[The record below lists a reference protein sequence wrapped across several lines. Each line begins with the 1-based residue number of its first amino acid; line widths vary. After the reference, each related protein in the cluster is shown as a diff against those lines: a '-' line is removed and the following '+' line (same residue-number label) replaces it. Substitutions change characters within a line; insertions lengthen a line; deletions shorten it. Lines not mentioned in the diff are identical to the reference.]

1 MRCDVSGRLL
11 FKHEELFDEATRTIE
26 TDFNYLS
33 EGLFHETFSFKT
45 LENGLHEI
53 NVGINRNSV
62 IWNFDDIKKL
72 TGKADFCTLEA
83 SEWDECKYFYLHNNG
98 FVIEARNEEEISQF
112 STKGDFMKAYAI
124 EDISGGYV
132 LKLAYM
138 QEAKT
143 NALACFTDEKVA
155 KRFLKD
161 KFRAKK
167 MVAEILEAKKQYF

>member
-1 MRCDVSGRLL
+1 MRCDANGRLL

-53 NVGINRNSV
+53 KVGINKNSV

-72 TGKADFCTLEA
+72 TKKADFCTLEA
-83 SEWDECKYFYLHNNG
+83 SDFDECKSFYLYNNG
-98 FVIEARNEEEISQF
+98 FVIEARNEEEISRF
-112 STKGDFMKAYAI
+112 STNKDHIEAYAT
-124 EDISGGYV
+124 EDIFGGYDK
-132 LKLAYM
+132 KLAYM
-138 QEAKT
+138 LEAKN

-167 MVAEILEAKKQYF
+167 MVVGIIEAKKQYS